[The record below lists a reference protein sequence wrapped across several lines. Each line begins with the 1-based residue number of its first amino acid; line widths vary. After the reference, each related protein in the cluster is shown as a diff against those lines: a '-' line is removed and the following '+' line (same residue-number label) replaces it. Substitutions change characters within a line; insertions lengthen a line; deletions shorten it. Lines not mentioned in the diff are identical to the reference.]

1 MDQQPPTPPP
11 EPRGQD
17 PRWSARPEKPLDQ
30 PHSRPADEARDQEVP
45 PIASGQAPPP
55 TDQTLSFRA
64 SGTFSADAHP
74 DPYAYPYP
82 YPYAYPYA
90 GQAGPLTA
98 DGAALGAP
106 PTPDQSTFGVG
117 PESRPGSVPWGWRQV
132 LLALLIAAG
141 PIVALTVLVLF
152 LPTQDQSR
160 DVSAPAAAFAVVFTI
175 LVDGWF
181 VLWAWMFSLRPGRL
195 SAPSWG
201 LRPVGKTIFWLV
213 PVALVAVFIIN
224 AGYEAVFQALA
235 GHPTPAQDVVEMFP
249 HGTAGLVL
257 FVLLAVV
264 AAPFF
269 EEVVFRGFIFQG
281 LASSWGTVP
290 GILVSAAVF
299 SATHAQLTVFV
310 PLFILGVVLAWVF
323 YYTRSLWT
331 SIALHAIF
339 NSIAVLV
346 WALSG

>member
-11 EPRGQD
+11 EPPGQD
-17 PRWSARPEKPLDQ
+17 PRPAWPAEQPESPSDGDTSSAGACPY
-30 PHSRPADEARDQEVP
+30 
-45 PIASGQAPPP
+45 
-55 TDQTLSFRA
+55 
-64 SGTFSADAHP
+64 
-74 DPYAYPYP
+74 PYAYPYP
-82 YPYAYPYA
+82 YGSPYPYGDGYGYLYA
-90 GQAGPLTA
+90 GQAGP
-98 DGAALGAP
+98 AAAGGGPLGAP
-106 PTPDQSTFGVG
+106 PTPRDETVFGVG
-117 PESRPGSVPWGWRQV
+117 PQTRPGNVPWGLRQV
-132 LLALLIAAG
+132 LLALLMAAG

-152 LPTQDQSR
+152 LPKQSQPQE
-160 DVSAPAAAFAVVFTI
+160 VSASAAAIAVVFTV

-181 VLWAWMFSLRPGRL
+181 LLWAWMFSLRPGRL
-195 SAPSWG
+195 SATSWG

-213 PVALVAVFIIN
+213 PVALVGIYVVS

-235 GHPTPAQDVVEMFP
+235 GRPTPEQDVVEMFP
-249 HGTAGLVL
+249 HSSAGLIF

-269 EEVVFRGFIFQG
+269 EEVVFRGFLFQG
-281 LASSWGTVP
+281 LASSWGTIP
-290 GILVSAAVF
+290 GVLASAALF
-299 SATHAQLTVFV
+299 SAIHAQLTVFV

-331 SIALHAIF
+331 SIALHAVF